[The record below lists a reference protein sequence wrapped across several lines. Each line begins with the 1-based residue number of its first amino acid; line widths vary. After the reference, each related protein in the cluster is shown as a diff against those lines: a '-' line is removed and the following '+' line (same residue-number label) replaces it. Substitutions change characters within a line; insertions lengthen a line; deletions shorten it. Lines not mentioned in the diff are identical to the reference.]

1 MWSIRVENNDFMR
14 LLHLKCPFET
24 LMTAVNMKRYVG
36 YVLDWK
42 VLVLLCLGPRSIFTC
57 DLYLYMNCLEHYG
70 TWWNYGFHWVSI
82 LSISFSVSTRSRHL
96 QLSAKS
102 TFCDHLSSV
111 AGFICVDT
119 FGLKTSR
126 WLWFLNSTQCVTG
139 WRWLTYCKS
148 PQSLQI
154 PCPTT
159 DIILAKNQ
167 HALEPSPTI
176 KRYQALTRSQS
187 HTNNEVRKPVY
198 TEYLLE
204 KWIGYDM
211 SICHPICRICRL
223 HGYSML

>member
-1 MWSIRVENNDFMR
+1 
-14 LLHLKCPFET
+14 
-24 LMTAVNMKRYVG
+24 
-36 YVLDWK
+36 
-42 VLVLLCLGPRSIFTC
+42 
-57 DLYLYMNCLEHYG
+57 MNCLEHYG

-82 LSISFSVSTRSRHL
+82 FSMSFSVSTRSRHL

-154 PCPTT
+154 PCLTT
-159 DIILAKNQ
+159 DIILVKKSTCARTFT
-167 HALEPSPTI
+167 TI

-187 HTNNEVRKPVY
+187 HTKNEVRKPVY

-211 SICHPICRICRL
+211 SASDMPNMPATRLQYALGIWCSLCICQTWGWSTRPRAAIPRADPCQNTLSLPSNRTVFAACEAK
-223 HGYSML
+223 

>member
-1 MWSIRVENNDFMR
+1 
-14 LLHLKCPFET
+14 
-24 LMTAVNMKRYVG
+24 
-36 YVLDWK
+36 
-42 VLVLLCLGPRSIFTC
+42 
-57 DLYLYMNCLEHYG
+57 MNCLEHYG

-102 TFCDHLSSV
+102 TFWDHLSSV

-139 WRWLTYCKS
+139 WWWLTYCKS

-159 DIILAKNQ
+159 DIILAKKSTCARTFTYNQ
-167 HALEPSPTI
+167 EISSPYKVPIAHKQWSSKTSVYRVPAWEMNRIWYVGYAIRYAEYAGYTATVCFRNLICQTWGWSTWPRAAIPRADPCQNTLSLPSNRTVFAACEA
-176 KRYQALTRSQS
+176 K
-187 HTNNEVRKPVY
+187 
-198 TEYLLE
+198 
-204 KWIGYDM
+204 
-211 SICHPICRICRL
+211 
-223 HGYSML
+223 